1 MSRYWSQT
9 TKRIKPY
16 VPGEQPKDRTY
27 IKLNTNENPYPPSPR
42 VIEEICRAAG
52 EDLRRYPDPCCEE
65 LRETIAA
72 YYSLSPQQVFC
83 GNGSDELLAFAFLA
97 FFNPGAPILFPDVTY
112 SFYPVYCT
120 LFRLDY
126 ELVPLDMSFN
136 VPVEK
141 FFADNGGIVIAN
153 PNAPTGACLPRA
165 SIRQILEHNFGSVVI
180 VDEAYID
187 FGGESAVE
195 LLEEFPNL
203 LIVQTLSK
211 SRSLAGLRVG
221 FALGHPDLIEGLRR
235 VKDSMN
241 SYTLDRLALA
251 GGVAALKDDEYYRET
266 IRKVIATRERV
277 AAELLKA
284 GFSVIPSKANFLFIT
299 HPQARASEL
308 YAGLRER
315 GVLVRY
321 FNMPRI
327 DNYLRVSI
335 GTDQEMDIF
344 LRCITELAAHAQG

>member
-1 MSRYWSQT
+1 MSKYWSQT

-16 VPGEQPKDRTY
+16 VPGEQPKERTY
-27 IKLNTNENPYPPSPR
+27 VKLNTNENPYPPSPR
-42 VIEEICRAAG
+42 VIEAIRGAVG

-72 YYSLSPQQVFC
+72 YYRLSPQQVFC

-97 FFNPGAPILFPDVTY
+97 FFNPGTPILFPDVTY
-112 SFYPVYCT
+112 SFYSVYCT

-126 ELVPLDMSFN
+126 ELVPLDMSFTI
-136 VPVEK
+136 PIDK

-153 PNAPTGACLPRA
+153 PNAPTGTYLSRA
-165 SIRQILEHNFGSVVI
+165 SIRQILEHNVGSVVI

-187 FGGESAVE
+187 FGGESAVP

-235 VKDSMN
+235 IKDSVN

-251 GGVAALKDDEYYRET
+251 GGIAALKDDEYYRKT
-266 IRKVIATRERV
+266 IHKVIATRERV
-277 AAELLKA
+277 AAKLQDAE
-284 GFSVIPSKANFLFIT
+284 FSVIPSKANFLFIT
-299 HPQARASEL
+299 HPYARASDL
-308 YAGLRER
+308 YTGLRER

-327 DNYLRVSI
+327 DNYIRVSI

-344 LRCITELAAHAQG
+344 LNCITELVAMAGV